1 MKGQYKMIGTQSDN
15 QYLYLARKELTLD
28 YQPNKG
34 LTPLRHYVYSNCQ
47 STSRF
52 LETKRGKFCLPKSCL
67 SSPKSHSFHGCTEP
81 RNHLF
86 LGKRNINKGPKA
98 CQEKWPELFG
108 IRW

>member
-47 STSRF
+47 RTF
-52 LETKRGKFCLPKSCL
+52 PLLGNKKREILL
-67 SSPKSHSFHGCTEP
+67 
-81 RNHLF
+81 
-86 LGKRNINKGPKA
+86 A
-98 CQEKWPELFG
+98 
-108 IRW
+108 